1 MCRTGDINR
10 DQIEYVLKYGVNA
23 TSDSFEFKIADK
35 GQEVVLSPVL
45 YSTLDLISVYFW
57 ITHTHSE
64 REKLITSDVC
74 QPVRM
79 CVRQYVL
86 HTGVV

>member
-57 ITHTHSE
+57 IKHTHTMK
-64 REKLITSDVC
+64 EK
-74 QPVRM
+74 
-79 CVRQYVL
+79 
-86 HTGVV
+86 G